1 MPITPFHHPV
11 AYIIYKLGGKLS
23 LPAVIVGSMVPDLE
37 ILFMVL
43 LFGTNTPT
51 HLLLHSIL
59 GSLTVGTAIAVA
71 VTVLIYPKLAGAIF
85 PINKLKVKQKCKFS
99 LTLVFSSAMGCL
111 SHVLLDV
118 TNHASNPVFWP
129 FLTSAETPSP
139 IVPLL
144 GGVQT
149 ASLLVHS
156 LMAALFVGFYALKH
170 ENFWENVLVG

>member
-1 MPITPFHHPV
+1 
-11 AYIIYKLGGKLS
+11 
-23 LPAVIVGSMVPDLE
+23 MVPDLE
-37 ILFMVL
+37 IPFMVL
-43 LFGTNTPT
+43 LFGTNTST
-51 HLLLHSIL
+51 HLLLHSII

-118 TNHASNPVFWP
+118 TNHAYNPVFWP

-139 IVPLL
+139 IFPLL
-144 GGVQT
+144 GGAQT
-149 ASLLVHS
+149 ASMLMHS
-156 LMAALFVGFYALKH
+156 LMTALFVGFYALKH

>member
-37 ILFMVL
+37 IPFMVL
-43 LFGTNTPT
+43 LFGNSVPT
-51 HLLLHSIL
+51 HLMLHSIL

-71 VTVLIYPKLAGAIF
+71 ITVLIYPKITSTIF
-85 PINKLKVKQKCKFS
+85 PIDKLKVKQKCKFS
-99 LTLVFSSAMGCL
+99 LTLVFSCAIGCL
-111 SHVLLDV
+111 SHALLDV
-118 TNHASNPVFWP
+118 TNHTYNPVFWP

-149 ASLLVHS
+149 ASLLMHS
-156 LMAALFVGFYALKH
+156 LMTALFITFYAFKR
-170 ENFWENVLVG
+170 ENFWENMLVE

>member
-1 MPITPFHHPV
+1 
-11 AYIIYKLGGKLS
+11 
-23 LPAVIVGSMVPDLE
+23 MVPDLE
-37 ILFMVL
+37 IPFMVL
-43 LFGTNTPT
+43 LFGTNTST

-118 TNHASNPVFWP
+118 TNHAYNPVFWP

-139 IVPLL
+139 IFPLL
-144 GGVQT
+144 GGAQT
-149 ASLLVHS
+149 ASMLMHS
-156 LMAALFVGFYALKH
+156 LMTALFVGFYALKH

>member
-1 MPITPFHHPV
+1 
-11 AYIIYKLGGKLS
+11 
-23 LPAVIVGSMVPDLE
+23 MVPDLE
-37 ILFMVL
+37 IPFMVL
-43 LFGTNTPT
+43 LFGTNTST
-51 HLLLHSIL
+51 HLLLHSIP

-118 TNHASNPVFWP
+118 TNHAYNPVFWP

-139 IVPLL
+139 IFPLL
-144 GGVQT
+144 GGAQT
-149 ASLLVHS
+149 ASMLMHS
-156 LMAALFVGFYALKH
+156 LMTALFVGFYALKH